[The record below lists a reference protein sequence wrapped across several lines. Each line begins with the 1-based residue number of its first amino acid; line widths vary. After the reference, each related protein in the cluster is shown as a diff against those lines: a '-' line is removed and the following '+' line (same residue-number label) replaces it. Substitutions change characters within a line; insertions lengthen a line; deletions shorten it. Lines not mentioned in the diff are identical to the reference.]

1 MSTIE
6 ESIRQNLLLI
16 VEESNE
22 VKGWGSSKKQLSKSY
37 TFDNFK
43 GAMKFV
49 NKVAKIAENQ
59 NHHPD
64 IEIIYNKVKI
74 TITDHEKG
82 RVSEKCIKFVK
93 EVDNL

>member
-16 VEESNE
+16 LEESKE
-22 VKGWGSSKKQLSKSY
+22 VKGWGSSNKQLSKSY

-43 GAMKFV
+43 DAMKFV

-64 IEIIYNKVKI
+64 IEIIYNKVKL